1 LASPRFSAKKEKR
14 PFGREGKKRRKRRA
28 LQIRV
33 YSILQ
38 IFQRVSFSSKNKKK
52 GSFPPFIHQ

>member
-14 PFGREGKKRRKRRA
+14 PFGREGKKRRERRA

-33 YSILQ
+33 
-38 IFQRVSFSSKNKKK
+38 
-52 GSFPPFIHQ
+52 